1 MFTEKALKQ
10 TITLK
15 TLDRIKGTGGDK
27 DYFVIYTGKVA
38 YGVKVDFETNYMGL
52 PHNIFCRVRMV
63 KPDGVDIMSMSDWM
77 YDNFNHKTVGK
88 GLGVDGIGARHLK
101 IDNKRVSYVLNAK
114 MSLEEY
120 GDPSVNYD
128 AVMTLL
134 RKDMKELGSRI
145 YKSMRVMKE
154 VPATTE
160 KIIQLAMTD
169 FVELYKPVLPK
180 KARPTKA
187 VASTGDKVVPIKAKT
202 EAETETPK
210 KK

>member
-10 TITLK
+10 TVTLK
-15 TLDRIKGTGGDK
+15 DLTRIKGTGGAE

-38 YGVKVDFETNYMGL
+38 YGVKVDFETNYMGM
-52 PHNIFCRVRMV
+52 PTNIFCRVRLV

-101 IDNKRVSYVLNAK
+101 IDSKRVSYVLNAT
-114 MSLEEY
+114 MSLEQY

-134 RKDMKELGSRI
+134 RKDMKDLGSRI

-180 KARPTKA
+180 KDAKKRPVK
-187 VASTGDKVVPIKAKT
+187 SKGDKVVPIGSKT
-202 EAETETPK
+202 EQAEDPK